1 MRNKFLTMRKT
12 LPVILT
18 VLLALCLTFGVI
30 LLKGKGSAQGNA
42 DASVW
47 DGDLEKAGWAD
58 TEGSAAPAPD
68 TYVFNAENK
77 TLEIGSAEAFA
88 YFAHQVFADES
99 YALDGVNVKLVCDID
114 LGGDA
119 NIWIPIGTAKRSDS
133 DKRFS
138 GTFDGNG
145 HTVYNLTSTAFFDNI
160 SYDAGYGEAEGYY
173 LDCGDGLKVPFYTE
187 NGEFCYGLF
196 AVTSNITVK
205 NLTVSGV
212 KFELSDKS
220 VNGADVTVG
229 DVGALIGCNEG
240 SLNVENC
247 VIGSVNGDNGDD
259 GSITVYTDGDSAVGG
274 IIGGAYAGET
284 GVTDE
289 NLFENII
296 VERCVNNV
304 SVSFASAADEGS
316 VSGKTSGIIGYADR
330 FKDFKLTDC
339 KNYGKVNGD
348 NFTGGILGYFRP
360 GETGVNEITEC
371 YNYGDVTGGLSE
383 NLEIY
388 TPVTGGFIGWLDYS
402 GEDNDSGTA
411 AEREINLTITGG
423 NCGKVHG
430 DEASGTVSGL
440 IGKNTYPAKPVKLIS
455 LTDACGVAVTEEA
468 ASVSVLKAGRTTAEL
483 IYDENDNT
491 VIKGINVNGTD
502 GFEIEIPSEVTKID
516 FAAFRGVKNLTG
528 IKFAKEGALTEI
540 CDWAFAGTGITEIE
554 IPAKVKKIGAAA
566 FGDCANLV
574 SVGFAGDKV
583 TYIGK
588 SAFGNCPELNKVE
601 LPANA
606 AEIVYG
612 EYVFDKQ
619 HGDGSPAYLI
629 AKDRERFDALSS
641 ALTDNAANLAVYT
654 ETITYPVT
662 IYYYRDTVK
671 LGEELRLCNIDY
683 KVKLVD
689 GKWITTDTDKVG
701 SSGLTDLRWYYDAKL
716 IDVDGASELLTGTD
730 SLGDYITFY
739 TFDDNGEKYFIARDD
754 IVYDENSAYET
765 TDLNDLLSADSSKIE
780 NGMAVE
786 ITGYETPDGVTGE
799 FTGYIHN
806 AGLYTIKI
814 TFGTEVY
821 ELKLTVKRQIVNL
834 GDYNKLS
841 WKVQG
846 EDGNADLNG
855 MTLYIYSKDGRE
867 YPSNAVL
874 TNEQIDAL
882 GVSRT
887 YKTRQ
892 VLYSAV
898 RYSGSPV
905 TLCVENNSAYD
916 VEYPHG
922 MSTYTNVG
930 TYESTAILTL
940 KDNYLFENS
949 SASALRGL
957 DIKFNG
963 DGTVTVKKTWYIVNI
978 NNWLVNESGAEYTI
992 QNFIYG
998 NNPGVSAP
1006 LLKFNNYDPDAPL
1019 TFYLELQFNGA
1030 TVGTRFTP
1038 DEIGDYINK
1047 TMPAGDYKLIV
1058 TVGEVTSKEWDE
1070 EKDPAHEYEPT
1081 VIVYHAG
1088 FTESRVFTV
1097 EKKGLQSLTAFDTA
1111 LKGQV
1116 FYYEWDGKSHFYEQS
1131 ETVKTAYSSFLSK
1144 FYLPARLGVWADAK
1158 YGDYYGAPVV
1168 TYNLDRM
1175 QSAEYHSAETVF
1187 TGDADTYTVYYKVSA
1202 PNYYDSLERLSGG
1215 SRKDYYFKVINVKEI
1230 ALPSVGGKT
1239 FNGNVLTADTFVPS
1253 DDEGKPLYYSV
1264 KTNEGG
1270 RNAGE
1275 YDVVFSLID
1284 SEHYMWAGQTLD
1296 DRTED
1301 ITVKFTI
1308 NKSADNYFT
1317 TTLNITTWVVG
1328 KYAELEEFP
1337 VSAAANFGK
1346 VIITLSYSDDIEN
1359 VIYSGENN
1367 TEEFAKALSG
1377 LKAGSY
1383 IMTASV
1389 ADSEDFNGITGVIT
1403 FRVFDKDGLP
1413 WWAVVL
1419 IVAGALGVVAA
1430 VFFILHQKGVLQ
1442 MLTGRFVIAMRAR
1455 ATVDA
1460 TIAAVRAN
1468 KVAAE
1473 AKKSVAKAEEEDRL
1487 AELKANQSRAENS
1500 DKRPEDENK

>member
-1 MRNKFLTMRKT
+1 MRNKILTMRNT
-12 LPVILT
+12 LPVFLT
-18 VLLALCLTFGVI
+18 VLFALCLTFGII
-30 LLKGKGSAQGNA
+30 LLTGKGSAEGSA
-42 DASVW
+42 DLSVW
-47 DGDLEKAGWAD
+47 DGDLKKAGWAD
-58 TEGSAAPAPD
+58 TEESITPAPD

-88 YFAHQVFADES
+88 YFAHQIFSDNAR
-99 YALDGVNVKLVCDID
+99 AFDGINVKLVCDID

-119 NIWIPIGTAKRSDS
+119 NIWIPIGTTESFA
-133 DKRFS
+133 FS

-145 HTVYNLTSTAFFDNI
+145 HTIYNLSSTAFYDNI
-160 SYDAGYGEAEGYY
+160 SYDASYGEADGYY
-173 LDCGDGLKVPFYTE
+173 IECGNGLKVPFYTD
-187 NGEFCYGLF
+187 GGKFCYGLF
-196 AVTSNITVK
+196 GVTSDITVK
-205 NLTVSGV
+205 NLTISGL
-212 KFELSDKS
+212 KFELSDKR
-220 VNGADVTVG
+220 VNDADIFAG
-229 DVGALIGCNEG
+229 SVGAIIGYNEG
-240 SLNVENC
+240 SLNIADC
-247 VIGSVNGDNGDD
+247 VIGIVNDDIQEDSIINVYTNGDC
-259 GSITVYTDGDSAVGG
+259 AVGG
-274 IIGGAYAGET
+274 IIGAAYAGNAD
-284 GVTDE
+284 VTDE
-289 NLFENII
+289 NLLKNII
-296 VERCVNNV
+296 IERSVNGAAI
-304 SVSFASAADEGS
+304 SYASSADES
-316 VSGKTSGIIGYADR
+316 AILGKTSGIIGYADS
-330 FKDFKLTDC
+330 FKDFKLIDC
-339 KNYGKVNGD
+339 KNYGNVNGV

-360 GETGVNEITEC
+360 SETGINEIADC
-371 YNYGDVTGGLSE
+371 YNYGDVTGGISDNTE
-383 NLEIY
+383 VY
-388 TPVTGGFIGWLDYS
+388 SPVTGGFIGWLDYS
-402 GEDNDSGTA
+402 DEDNVGGSA
-411 AEREINLTITGG
+411 PEREIDLTLTGG
-423 NCGKVHG
+423 NCGKIYA
-430 DEASGTVSGL
+430 DAASDTVSGL
-440 IGKNTYPAKPVKLIS
+440 IGKITYPDKPIKLID
-455 LTDACGVAVTEEA
+455 LTDACGVT
-468 ASVSVLKAGRTTAEL
+468 VSVEVASLSALKTERASAEL
-483 IYDENDNT
+483 LYDEQDNT
-491 VIKGINVNGTD
+491 VIKGINVSGTD
-502 GFEIEIPSEVTKID
+502 NFEIEIPSEVTKID
-516 FAAFRGVKNLTG
+516 FAAFRGVKNLSG
-528 IKFAKEGALTEI
+528 IKFAKDGALTEI
-540 CDWAFAGTGITEIE
+540 CDWAFAGTGIKEIE
-554 IPAKVKKIGAAA
+554 IPAKVEKIGAAA

-601 LPANA
+601 LPSNA

-619 HGDGSPAYLI
+619 SGDGSPAFLI
-629 AKDRERFDALSS
+629 AKDRERFDALYS
-641 ALTDNAANLAVYT
+641 ALTENAVNLAVYT

-754 IVYDENSAYET
+754 IVYDENGAYET

-786 ITGYETPDGVTGE
+786 ITGYETPDGVAGE
-799 FTGYIHN
+799 LTGYIHN

-846 EDGNADLNG
+846 EDGNAELNG

-905 TLCVENNSAYD
+905 TLCVENNPAYD
-916 VEYPHG
+916 VSYPNG
-922 MSTYTNVG
+922 MGAYTNVG

-940 KDNYLFENS
+940 KENYYFENS

-978 NNWLVNESGAEYTI
+978 NNWLVNASGAEYTI

-1019 TFYLELQFNGA
+1019 TFWLELQFNGA

-1047 TMPAGDYKLIV
+1047 TMPAGEYKLIV

-1088 FTESRVFTV
+1088 FTESRVFSV

-1116 FYYEWDGKSHFYEQS
+1116 FYYEWDGKAHFYEQS
-1131 ETVKTAYSSFLSK
+1131 ETVKTAYDSFLSK
-1144 FYLPARLGVWADAK
+1144 FYLPARLGIWADTK
-1158 YGDYYGAPVV
+1158 YSEYYGAPVIS
-1168 TYNLDRM
+1168 YNLDRM

-1202 PNYYDSLERLSGG
+1202 PNYYDSLERLASG

-1230 ALPSVGGKT
+1230 ALPVVSGKT
-1239 FNGNVLTADTFVPS
+1239 FDGNVLTADTFVPS
-1253 DDEGKPLYYSV
+1253 DDEGNPLYYSV
-1264 KTNEGG
+1264 KTNDGG
-1270 RNAGE
+1270 KNAGD
-1275 YDVVFSLID
+1275 YDVVFSLLD
-1284 SEHYMWAGQTLD
+1284 AEHYMWAGQTID
-1296 DRTED
+1296 SKTED

-1328 KYAELEEFP
+1328 KYSELEEFP
-1337 VSAAANFGK
+1337 VSAEANFGK
-1346 VIITLSYSDDIEN
+1346 VVITLSYSDDIEN
-1359 VIYSGENN
+1359 VIYFGENG
-1367 TEEFAKALSG
+1367 TEEFAKALSE

-1389 ADSEDFNGITGVIT
+1389 ADSADFNGITGVIT

-1413 WWAVVL
+1413 WWAVLL
-1419 IVAGALGVVAA
+1419 IAAGALGVVA
-1430 VFFILHQKGVLQ
+1430 VIFFILHQKGVLQ
-1442 MLTGRFVIAMRAR
+1442 MLTGKVIVAMRAK

-1473 AKKSVAKAEEEDRL
+1473 ARKSVARAEEEDRL
-1487 AELKANQSRAENS
+1487 AELKEKQSRKENS
-1500 DKRPEDENK
+1500 ETGPEDENK